1 MIKAKG
7 RVWTE
12 SNRVRSM
19 DGNPDDHIMLIDS
32 SESSATIDMDIY
44 DNMEPQ
50 ERWALSEA
58 RYNHVVSNQEHL
70 VCRVKPD
77 ATIIFAN
84 EPFCRHFGGISS
96 DYIGRSF
103 LAIAAEI
110 DRQGIKDTL
119 QSCRGGNT
127 TGTYT
132 WRFVDMQGELTWMPW
147 SVQPLYNNAGVLV
160 ELQLVG
166 RNAGAQ
172 WQMQEA
178 VRESEAYYRTI
189 FENTGTAMIIY
200 GEDGLINLANSE
212 FEKLCGCSKA
222 EIEGVRLWIEFFCND
237 DWDHIKHCEQLL
249 SLNLEPGPIRF
260 ESKVRDQHG
269 LVKDVLVT
277 IALIPG
283 NRHRVASIADITERR
298 QMQQELLRLNRL
310 NLVGEIA
317 ASIGHEVRNPLTS
330 IRGFLQIMSENQL
343 YTAERDYFDLMIEE
357 IDRVNLIITEYLLMA
372 RDKKADLQP
381 VSLNRILN
389 SIYPLLN
396 ADARSQDKDLQLEL
410 GKIPVLMLDEKEIR
424 QLVLNLARN
433 GLESMLSGGT
443 LTIRTV
449 TEGDR
454 AVLEVIDRGAG
465 IPREILDQIGV
476 PFFTTKENGTGLG
489 LSVCHSIAKRHQACI
504 EVESGSRG
512 TCFRVCFN
520 AQLQP
525 QMS

>member
-1 MIKAKG
+1 
-7 RVWTE
+7 
-12 SNRVRSM
+12 
-19 DGNPDDHIMLIDS
+19 
-32 SESSATIDMDIY
+32 
-44 DNMEPQ
+44 
-50 ERWALSEA
+50 
-58 RYNHVVSNQEHL
+58 
-70 VCRVKPD
+70 
-77 ATIIFAN
+77 
-84 EPFCRHFGGISS
+84 
-96 DYIGRSF
+96 
-103 LAIAAEI
+103 
-110 DRQGIKDTL
+110 
-119 QSCRGGNT
+119 
-127 TGTYT
+127 
-132 WRFVDMQGELTWMPW
+132 
-147 SVQPLYNNAGVLV
+147 
-160 ELQLVG
+160 
-166 RNAGAQ
+166 
-172 WQMQEA
+172 
-178 VRESEAYYRTI
+178 
-189 FENTGTAMIIY
+189 
-200 GEDGLINLANSE
+200 
-212 FEKLCGCSKA
+212 
-222 EIEGVRLWIEFFCND
+222 
-237 DWDHIKHCEQLL
+237 
-249 SLNLEPGPIRF
+249 
-260 ESKVRDQHG
+260 
-269 LVKDVLVT
+269 
-277 IALIPG
+277 
-283 NRHRVASIADITERR
+283 
-298 QMQQELLRLNRL
+298 
-310 NLVGEIA
+310 
-317 ASIGHEVRNPLTS
+317 
-330 IRGFLQIMSENQL
+330 MSENQL